1 MLIPTKQT
9 NPDWTVLNIVLLLLK
24 LLKSER
30 LVDFDHI
37 NEHVKNRLPECE
49 PLVLSALDFLYL
61 FDKVEYYQETDQIEY
76 KGK

>member
-1 MLIPTKQT
+1 M
-9 NPDWTVLNIVLLLLK
+9 
-24 LLKSER
+24 KSER

-76 KGK
+76 KGKQ

>member
-9 NPDWTVLNIVLLLLK
+9 NPDWTVLNTALLLLN
-24 LLKSER
+24 LLKKKR

-37 NEHVKNRLPECE
+37 NEHIKNNLPECE
-49 PLVLSALDFLYL
+49 PLVLLALDFLYL
-61 FDKVEYYQETDQIEY
+61 FDKIKYHQKTDQIEY